1 VADTLVDPR
10 RFKNLLRRLTALSF
24 SPVWRDGL
32 VVAITLLRGRE
43 RDEVLV
49 GRDLQLL
56 GGKPDEEV
64 GDYVRLDWL
73 NLALGGGH
81 DRQTDQWWCRYH
93 LVNPVVRRYKST
105 AGTQSMIWI
114 AATVRTH
121 VAALADR
128 ASVVEIARRWR
139 TGWGELEPFRPL
151 CVEAMQARHGSVE
164 DYFIMA
170 WNYGGLRPDQP
181 WAQIGALLPDR
192 TESSRAFFAA
202 QLPPGD
208 LRTAWEAA
216 TRIKDGADDKP
227 AAIQQ
232 LRTLL
237 RAGVRT
243 DPAALVAAGMR
254 ADPTLEPQFT
264 VRPEDATR
272 WARWKLYVRTALA
285 VIEAGGSQFPPPPR
299 EDTPTDAIA
308 GPGELTLEQLP
319 DFHPL
324 VAAVEQSVL
333 VRPDCPIPQHVGR
346 RARGEL
352 CPRLDPRHLR
362 AVVRDRRD
370 DGRLAGAPART
381 PRPVA
386 AVRHDSGHAP
396 PGHAAHRPARVADR
410 RHVYASPATAGDPP
424 PRPRGDDHDQG
435 RTEKCDATIHDT
447 RGAGRSQELR
457 PLRVRRRGGHGL
469 SRRSHGPSLRR
480 SRCASLP
487 AAV

>member
-164 DYFIMA
+164 DYLIMA

-202 QLPPGD
+202 SYRPGISGRRGRPP
-208 LRTAWEAA
+208 
-216 TRIKDGADDKP
+216 
-227 AAIQQ
+227 
-232 LRTLL
+232 
-237 RAGVRT
+237 RAS
-243 DPAALVAAGMR
+243 
-254 ADPTLEPQFT
+254 
-264 VRPEDATR
+264 
-272 WARWKLYVRTALA
+272 RTALTTSRRRSSNCGRCCA
-285 VIEAGGSQFPPPPR
+285 PGC
-299 EDTPTDAIA
+299 
-308 GPGELTLEQLP
+308 GPIRRRW
-319 DFHPL
+319 
-324 VAAVEQSVL
+324 S
-333 VRPDCPIPQHVGR
+333 RPGCVPIPRSNRSSRSGR
-346 RARGEL
+346 RM
-352 CPRLDPRHLR
+352 
-362 AVVRDRRD
+362 
-370 DGRLAGAPART
+370 
-381 PRPVA
+381 
-386 AVRHDSGHAP
+386 
-396 PGHAAHRPARVADR
+396 
-410 RHVYASPATAGDPP
+410 
-424 PRPRGDDHDQG
+424 
-435 RTEKCDATIHDT
+435 
-447 RGAGRSQELR
+447 
-457 PLRVRRRGGHGL
+457 RRGGRGG
-469 SRRSHGPSLRR
+469 SSTSGPRSP
-480 SRCASLP
+480 
-487 AAV
+487 